1 MNREEAKRRM
11 AELTELL
18 EYHGDKYFNQ
28 DAPEI
33 TGTGSSTNYLS
44 NSRKLEAE
52 FPNLARK
59 VPLPERWRAER
70 SVRPAY

>member
-33 TGTGSSTNYLS
+33 TDREFDELS
-44 NSRKLEAE
+44 VELRKLEAE

-59 VPLPERWRAER
+59 DSPYPKGGRQSEA
-70 SVRPAY
+70 

>member
-1 MNREEAKRRM
+1 MNRKEAKRRM

-33 TGTGSSTNYLS
+33 TDREFDELS
-44 NSRKLEAE
+44 VELRKLEAE
-52 FPNLARK
+52 FPGPKGFPYPKGGRQSEA
-59 VPLPERWRAER
+59 
-70 SVRPAY
+70 